1 MQAAPL
7 KFVTP
12 DRDKNAFFVTLK
24 KRVDAY
30 FKENNISKHANGA
43 MVFKTVCMLALFFVP
58 YAVIMSNTG
67 NVWIAMLMFVLMG
80 FGTAGIGFS
89 VMHDSVHGAYSANP
103 VINRILG
110 NSMNVIGGS
119 MFTWKIQHNVL
130 HHTYTNI
137 SHHDDDIAPRYAL
150 RFSPHDDWHKI
161 HRFQHIYALPLYG
174 LMTLSWVALKD
185 FTQLMDYKAKGLVA
199 QIKGNYTWEMVV
211 MAFTKAFYFFYIV
224 ALPMIFTDLTWW
236 QILIGLV
243 VMHYIAGFIMATV
256 FQLAHV
262 VEEAEFPLPN
272 DEGVVENAWAIHQ
285 METTADF
292 AQKSKLVSWF
302 VGGLNFQV
310 EHHLFPNICHIHYPA
325 IAKIARETA
334 AEFGVAYNAQKTVLS
349 AVRSHLR
356 MLYRLGHAGPQMA

>member
-1 MQAAPL
+1 MQTPQL

-30 FKENNISKHANGA
+30 FKENNISKHANTE
-43 MVFKTVCMLALFFVP
+43 MVFKTIFMLSLYFVP
-58 YAVIMSNTG
+58 YAVIMSG
-67 NVWIAMLMFVLMG
+67 ANVWVSLLMFALMG
-80 FGTAGIGFS
+80 FGTAGVGFS
-89 VMHDSVHGAYSANP
+89 VMHDSVHQAYSSSALL
-103 VINRILG
+103 NRILG

-137 SHHDDDIAPRYAL
+137 ATFDDDIAPRYAL
-150 RFSPHDDWHKI
+150 RFSPHDKWLKVHKY
-161 HRFQHIYALPLYG
+161 QHLYALPLYG

-185 FTQLMDYKAKGLVA
+185 FTQLMDYKAKGLVER
-199 QIKGNYTWEMVV
+199 INGNYAWELVV
-211 MAFTKAFYFFYIV
+211 MFATKAFYFFYIV
-224 ALPMIFTDLTWW
+224 ALPLIFTDLAWW
-236 QILIGLV
+236 QIIIGLV

-262 VEEAEFPLPN
+262 VEEAEFPLPT
-272 DEGVVENAWAIHQ
+272 DDGVVENAWAIHQ

-292 AQKSKLVSWF
+292 AQKNRIISWF

-310 EHHLFPNICHIHYPA
+310 EHHLFPNICHVHYPA
-325 IAKIARETA
+325 IAKIARQTA
-334 AEFGVAYNAQKTVLS
+334 EEFGVAYHAQKSVWS
-349 AVRSHLR
+349 ALRSHLR
-356 MLYRLGHAGPQMA
+356 MLKQLGQPAPQMA